1 MTTILG
7 LGAMI
12 FADFGKFRYGGP
24 TIALSLV
31 VALVACVTA
40 APALLRMG
48 GRVVFWPFGVGAQR
62 HSP

>member
-24 TIALSLV
+24 TIALALM
-31 VALVACVTA
+31 VALMACLT
-40 APALLRMG
+40 
-48 GRVVFWPFGVGAQR
+48 
-62 HSP
+62 